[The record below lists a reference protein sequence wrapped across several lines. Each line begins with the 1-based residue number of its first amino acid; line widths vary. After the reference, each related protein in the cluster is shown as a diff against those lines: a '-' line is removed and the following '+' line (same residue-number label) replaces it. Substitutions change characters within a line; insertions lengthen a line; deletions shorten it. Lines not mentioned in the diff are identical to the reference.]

1 MVASAARVGLA
12 GTFEGQDLVPNER
25 FFAGGATTVRGYRE
39 DDLGPRSLI
48 GDNEAGGGRALLILN
63 AELRFPIYRWVRGVG
78 FVDLGNVYPTVGDM
92 SLTDLQAGVGAGLR
106 FNTPVGVIRLDL
118 GAPANPRAFDPG
130 VKVYFG
136 LGHAF

>member
-1 MVASAARVGLA
+1 
-12 GTFEGQDLVPNER
+12 
-25 FFAGGATTVRGYRE
+25 
-39 DDLGPRSLI
+39 
-48 GDNEAGGGRALLILN
+48 
-63 AELRFPIYRWVRGVG
+63 VRGVG

-118 GAPANPRAFDPG
+118 GAPANPRDFDPG